1 MMKHIY
7 PSKMVGFYSKLLY
20 RLIEGTSF
28 KANRFDMFRYSLLGI
43 PMVQHLSHHLVDLR
57 SISINIPC
65 LIWSSQ
71 EFLQHINTYH
81 PAQPGGRSPYFPKR
95 QRFGDEKIHM
105 TPDLCCFKSPY
116 VFMAVE
122 TIQCWKHGDW
132 YWIPCADWWNTKKK
146 LWLMYEFLLI
156 VIPSNKCMFCFFLWS
171 AILTNII
178 NTQGVFCLKKNT
190 NKTNPIYQFQRFA
203 WFLFKCSLFKM

>member
-116 VFMAVE
+116 VFHGSWNHPVLKTWGLVLDPM
-122 TIQCWKHGDW
+122 CWLMEH
-132 YWIPCADWWNTKKK
+132 KKK
-146 LWLMYEFLLI
+146 NFD
-156 VIPSNKCMFCFFLWS
+156 SCMNFFW
-171 AILTNII
+171 
-178 NTQGVFCLKKNT
+178 
-190 NKTNPIYQFQRFA
+190 
-203 WFLFKCSLFKM
+203 